1 MAVRTI
7 STKLVVDGEAE
18 YKQAITACNA
28 QLSLLKSGL
37 AATAS
42 EFRNNANSL
51 AALTAKDEKLNE
63 LKAAQAEKIQKLK
76 DALENCRKAA
86 EQYARQQETLQA
98 KVQASDQAVA
108 SLDASSQKAGKRWAE
123 YAQEVEKS
131 ERALEV
137 LRRLAL
143 IGGIGRA
150 ALALWIIWITGVICL
165 VHTGSFR
172 FISI

>member
-76 DALENCRKAA
+76 DAFAWS
-86 EQYARQQETLQA
+86 Q
-98 KVQASDQAVA
+98 
-108 SLDASSQKAGKRWAE
+108 SSQRSPASPG
-123 YAQEVEKS
+123 VES
-131 ERALEV
+131 SVSRRVRPHRAPI
-137 LRRLAL
+137 RM
-143 IGGIGRA
+143 
-150 ALALWIIWITGVICL
+150 
-165 VHTGSFR
+165 
-172 FISI
+172 

>member
-18 YKQAITACNA
+18 YKKSIASCNA
-28 QLSLLKSGL
+28 QISLLKSGL
-37 AATAS
+37 AATIS

-76 DALENCRKAA
+76 EALENCRKAV
-86 EQYARQQETLQA
+86 EQYAQQQEALQA

-108 SLDASSQKAGKRWAE
+108 ALDAASQKAGK
-123 YAQEVEKS
+123 Q
-131 ERALEV
+131 
-137 LRRLAL
+137 
-143 IGGIGRA
+143 
-150 ALALWIIWITGVICL
+150 
-165 VHTGSFR
+165 
-172 FISI
+172 